1 VTAVQPTEGEWLD
14 QDAGPVVRPYALTGG
29 LTRPSGQ
36 RLDLLDM
43 VRAARRAAQYPLELS
58 PEQAALLERCQ
69 MPAPIAEL
77 AAGLDLP
84 VGVIRILVG
93 DLRERGLVTI
103 HRAQPAGFSDL
114 KILQEVVDG
123 LRRL

>member
-1 VTAVQPTEGEWLD
+1 MTAVQPSDGEWLD
-14 QDAGPVVRPYALTGG
+14 QDAGPVVRPYALIGG

-36 RLDLLDM
+36 RLDLIDM
-43 VRAARRAAQYPLELS
+43 VRAVRQGAHEPPELS
-58 PEQAALLERCQ
+58 PEQAELLQRCQ
-69 MPAPIAEL
+69 MPTPVAEL
-77 AAGLDLP
+77 AADLDLP

-93 DLRERGLVTI
+93 DLSARGLVTI
-103 HRAQPAGFSDL
+103 HRAKPAAFSDL

>member
-1 VTAVQPTEGEWLD
+1 VIAVQPSGGEWLD

-43 VRAARRAAQYPLELS
+43 VRVARRTAQDPPELS

-93 DLRERGLVTI
+93 DLRERGVVTI
-103 HRAQPAGFSDL
+103 HRAQPAGFNDL

>member
-1 VTAVQPTEGEWLD
+1 VTAVQPADGEWLD
-14 QDAGPVVRPYALTGG
+14 QDAGPVVRPYALIGG
-29 LTRPSGQ
+29 LVRASGQ

-43 VRAARRAAQYPLELS
+43 VRAVRRGAQDPPPLS
-58 PEQAALLERCQ
+58 PEQAELLQRCQ

-103 HRAQPAGFSDL
+103 HRAQASAFSDL

>member
-1 VTAVQPTEGEWLD
+1 MTAVQPSDGEWLD
-14 QDAGPVVRPYALTGG
+14 QDAGPVVRPYALIGG
-29 LTRPSGQ
+29 LARPSGQ

-43 VRAARRAAQYPLELS
+43 VRAARRGAQEPPQLS
-58 PEQAALLERCQ
+58 PEQAELLQRCQ

-77 AAGLDLP
+77 AADLDLP
-84 VGVIRILVG
+84 VGVIRILVC
-93 DLRERGLVTI
+93 DLRERGLVAI
-103 HRAQPAGFSDL
+103 HRTQPAAFSDL

>member
-1 VTAVQPTEGEWLD
+1 MPSDGGWLD
-14 QDAGPVVRPYALTGG
+14 REAGPVVRPYALTGG
-29 LTRPSGQ
+29 LPRPSGE
-36 RLDLLDM
+36 RFDLLDM
-43 VRAARRAAQYPLELS
+43 VRTARRTGQDPPQLT
-58 PEQAALLERCQ
+58 PEQAELLQRCQ

-77 AAGLDLP
+77 AGGLDLP
-84 VGVIRILVG
+84 VGVIRILVS

-103 HRAQPAGFSDL
+103 HRAQPAAFNDL

>member
-1 VTAVQPTEGEWLD
+1 MTAVQPSDSEWLD
-14 QDAGPVVRPYALTGG
+14 QDAGPVVRPYALIGG
-29 LTRPSGQ
+29 LARPSGE
-36 RLDLLDM
+36 RLDLIDM
-43 VRAARRAAQYPLELS
+43 VRAVHRGAQEPTDLS
-58 PEQAALLERCQ
+58 PEQAELLQRCQ

-77 AAGLDLP
+77 AADLDLP

-93 DLRERGLVTI
+93 DLRTRGLVTI
-103 HRAQPAGFSDL
+103 HRAHPAAFSDL

>member
-1 VTAVQPTEGEWLD
+1 VTAVQPPSWLD

-43 VRAARRAAQYPLELS
+43 VRASRGAAQRLPYLT
-58 PEQAALLERCQ
+58 PEQAELLECCQ
-69 MPAPIAEL
+69 MPAPLADL
-77 AAGLDLP
+77 AADLDLP
-84 VGVIRILVG
+84 IGVIRILVS
-93 DLRERGLVTI
+93 DLCERGVVAI
-103 HRAQPAGFSDL
+103 HRAQRTGFTDL